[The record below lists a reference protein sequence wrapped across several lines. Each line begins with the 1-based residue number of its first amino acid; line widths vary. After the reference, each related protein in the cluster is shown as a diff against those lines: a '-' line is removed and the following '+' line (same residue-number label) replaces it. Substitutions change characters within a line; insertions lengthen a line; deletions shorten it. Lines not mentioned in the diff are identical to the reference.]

1 MTQHYGSRLIF
12 RIATR
17 YGGSPLIRANGQL
30 ANVHQYRG
38 PTGFGI
44 VNVGEIRKGRTYGA
58 GITADASLE

>member
-30 ANVHQYRG
+30 TNVHQYRG
-38 PTGFGI
+38 PTGCGI
-44 VNVGEIRKGRTYGA
+44 VNAEEIRNGRTHGT